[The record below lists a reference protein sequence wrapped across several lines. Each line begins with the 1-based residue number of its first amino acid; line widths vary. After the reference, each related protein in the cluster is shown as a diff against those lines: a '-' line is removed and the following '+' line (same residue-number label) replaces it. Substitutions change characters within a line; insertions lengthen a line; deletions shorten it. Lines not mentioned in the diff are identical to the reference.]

1 MLDYDILLLKAQKEY
16 STLPQHLIP
25 YVNANLNVNS
35 VKHNL
40 YETDKGLK
48 FIFQFEIKGGENIN
62 LEIVLNTLSI
72 TIKTNCY
79 EYNTNK
85 PSKWVALALTR
96 VVEELKEKVL
106 VKSTETIKKEIEKQ
120 QVSILIKELV

>member
-48 FIFQFEIKGGENIN
+48 FIFQFMQ
-62 LEIVLNTLSI
+62 
-72 TIKTNCY
+72 
-79 EYNTNK
+79 
-85 PSKWVALALTR
+85 
-96 VVEELKEKVL
+96 
-106 VKSTETIKKEIEKQ
+106 IKKKGNCCCMQ
-120 QVSILIKELV
+120 K